1 MSVAILAQASS
12 RPDIMSD
19 VAFFGLLQLA
29 GATGPPLH
37 GGGDPLHRGNVATA
51 GTVALGLEGR
61 RAQRGGGRDG
71 PEDTG
76 GGQKACGSASGGV
89 EAGGCQGV
97 GAREA
102 EGAVVSALG
111 RRGGAQDGEDGRG
124 GQKGGGGD
132 EKGCS
137 GGAEAGEA
145 FEAEEDL
152 ATEERKNVPHPL
164 PLPCHPSPL
173 LLCSACRNKDHF
185 GLGRGSVLLEVSW
198 SFLRYV
204 PRNYRLNLKGKNAS
218 QDTIPEFPTNDAKP

>member
-1 MSVAILAQASS
+1 MEEAIRCTVAT
-12 RPDIMSD
+12 
-19 VAFFGLLQLA
+19 LQLLE
-29 GATGPPLH
+29 PLH
-37 GGGDPLHRGNVATA
+37 WVWRDGERSEEEVAAALRIQEEARRRAARRLEAWRLEAAREWEHARQRGLWFRHWEGV
-51 GTVALGLEGR
+51 EGR
-61 RAQRGGGRDG
+61 RMARMDAESRRVDGG
-71 PEDTG
+71 E
-76 GGQKACGSASGGV
+76 
-89 EAGGCQGV
+89 
-97 GAREA
+97 
-102 EGAVVSALG
+102 
-111 RRGGAQDGEDGRG
+111 
-124 GQKGGGGD
+124 

-137 GGAEAGEA
+137 GGAEAEGEA

-152 ATEERKNVPHPL
+152 ATEEWKNAPHPL